1 MSITE
6 LNMIFAAG
14 EIGLL
19 LMVLVLALVARWVG
33 KRETAR
39 EIATLPVYQLKLHGI
54 EGPATWAA
62 AKFAALDAD
71 TTSGQRVQQLD
82 SALEKER
89 VETAAV

>member
-1 MSITE
+1 MSISE

-19 LMVLVLALVARWVG
+19 LLVLVLALVARWVG

-39 EIATLPVYQLKLHGI
+39 EIAALPVYQPKLHGI
-54 EGPATWAA
+54 EGPATLAA
-62 AKFAALDAD
+62 AQFAAAAVD
-71 TTSGQRVQQLD
+71 TTSRQMVRKLD
-82 SALEKER
+82 SASEKER